1 MKNYVNS
8 GDILTMVAPAAGVQ
22 SGKFAKFGNICGYPQ
37 TDAAEGERFGLKT
50 LGVYIDTVAA
60 AAAVSAGDAVYWDG
74 VELTT
79 EEQELSSPVAD
90 VLYDAVPAA
99 GVAEVY
105 IRLRG

>member
-1 MKNYVNS
+1 MKHYVNS
-8 GDILTMVAPAAGVQ
+8 GDIVTMIAPAAGVL
-22 SGKFAKFGNICGYPQ
+22 SGKFVKIGNICGYPQ
-37 TDAAEGERFGLKT
+37 TDAADGERFGLKT

-79 EEQELSSPVAD
+79 EEQELSAPVAD